1 MARPPRRAALF
12 AFERALLAT
21 RRPDDE
27 LVFEAWI
34 GVCRLPPPAT
44 ACRHRLL

>member
-21 RRPDDE
+21 RRPDE

>member
-1 MARPPRRAALF
+1 MARPALRAAH
-12 AFERALLAT
+12 AFEPQRALLAT
-21 RRPDDE
+21 RRPDE